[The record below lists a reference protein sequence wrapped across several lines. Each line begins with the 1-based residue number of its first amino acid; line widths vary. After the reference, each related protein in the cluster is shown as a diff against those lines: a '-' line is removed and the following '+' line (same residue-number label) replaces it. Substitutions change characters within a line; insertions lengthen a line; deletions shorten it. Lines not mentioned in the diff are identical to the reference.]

1 MNSAILYVVGETIY
15 VSKLA
20 GLQIC
25 VSLLRD
31 PLALSLLIVS
41 VLNSQLPLV
50 SAHISTDNS
59 QSPTQKYTLSASPQA
74 FTGY

>member
-1 MNSAILYVVGETIY
+1 MAIIYVVSETIY
-15 VSKLA
+15 VLTLV

-25 VSLLRD
+25 IFLLRD
-31 PLALSLLIVS
+31 PLALSLLIVA

-59 QSPTQKYTLSASPQA
+59 QSPTQKYTLSANPQA